1 MTGSTRRAA
10 RLVDH
15 DGHLATRCITFVGAG
30 PRTAGV
36 VERLVASQAEI
47 DQRPLILHLIDP
59 YPPGAG
65 RIWRDDQSGLLTLN
79 SMACDVTMFT
89 DESCTIDGPV
99 VNGPDL
105 ATWAKEVREGRIR
118 NIDIDPIADPE
129 LAEELQSLTPT
140 SFPTRRLHERYMTW
154 FLEQAVDR
162 LSEGSK
168 VMWHREEVVQVADD
182 ASGAQVVTLSNGD
195 QLTTDLVIYSFG
207 HLGSEVTGEAR
218 YFSDFAALKGSL
230 YLPPSYTADIDLG
243 GFEPGSEVI
252 VRGLGLVGID
262 LMVLLTLG
270 RGGKFVRNDDGVLE
284 YRPSGHE
291 PKLLFGSRRGVPYR
305 SKVSSSPRGAKYTP
319 RYFDADV
326 ARQVA
331 ESTPGLDFS
340 DHIYP
345 LIRREVL
352 HAYYLELFT
361 GSPDRV
367 AIEWAEFLVGL
378 DNLDLDGDEYAAL
391 TERAIPDPADR
402 MDLGHLDRPL
412 AGVRLGSADALQQWM
427 REYILHN
434 LERSTN
440 PRYSEMQALFNGLLH
455 AYMAASEIATSP
467 NWDPTSFAREYQRRW
482 YKFFSYIASGPPPE
496 RLEQLH
502 ALSEAGVV
510 EFLGAG
516 VLVSADNETGEFVA
530 KSATIPGER
539 RTRALV
545 DAWLPEASVEHTD
558 SRVLRDLLESGAGRE
573 QRVASIGNGLVEVR
587 ISDSR
592 VIRKGGG
599 VHPRRFAVGPGTSR
613 PNAGAFSRP
622 NINALAFREWDA
634 LARAI
639 LTELRSIRDAAGT
652 PETTPGGQER
662 TSEGSTDTN
671 DLESA
676 FDSAAYYSPEG
687 DVEDLIPR

>member
-1 MTGSTRRAA
+1 MTGPTRRAA

-15 DGHLATRCITFVGAG
+15 DGHLAMRCITFVGAG

-36 VERLVASQAEI
+36 VERLIASQAEI
-47 DQRPLILHLIDP
+47 DDRPLILHLIDP

-65 RIWRDDQSGLLTLN
+65 RIWRDDQAGLLTLN
-79 SMACDVTMFT
+79 SMAGDVTMFT
-89 DESCTIDGPV
+89 DASCTIEGPI

-105 ATWAKEVREGRIR
+105 ATWAKDVREGRIR
-118 NIDIDPIADPE
+118 HIDIDPIADPE
-129 LAEELQSLTPT
+129 LAEELQTLTPT

-154 FLEQAVDR
+154 FLEQAVDG

-168 VMWHREEVVQVADD
+168 VMWHREEVVSVADD
-182 ASGAQVVTLSNGD
+182 ESGAQVVTLSNGD

-207 HLGSEVTGEAR
+207 HLGSELTGEAR
-218 YFSDFAALKGSL
+218 YFNDFAALKGAN

-243 GFEPGSEVI
+243 EFEPGDEVI
-252 VRGLGLVGID
+252 VRGLGLVAID
-262 LMVLLTLG
+262 LIVLLTLG
-270 RGGKFVRNDDGVLE
+270 RGGRFLRTAEGNLE

-291 PKLLFGSRRGVPYR
+291 PKLLLGSRRGVPYR
-305 SKVSSSPRGAKYTP
+305 SKVSSIPRGEPYVP
-319 RYFDADV
+319 RYFNADV
-326 ARQVA
+326 ARRIA
-331 ESTPGLDFS
+331 EATPGLDFS
-340 DHIYP
+340 EHLYP
-345 LIRREVL
+345 LIRREML

-367 AIEWAEFLVGL
+367 TMAWAEFVAGL
-378 DNLDLDGDEYAAL
+378 DDLDLDGDAYAVL
-391 TERAIPDPADR
+391 VEKAIPDPADR
-402 MDLGHLDRPL
+402 LDLGYLDRPL
-412 AGVRLGSADALQQWM
+412 AGIRFGSAHALQQWT
-427 REYILHN
+427 REYIQHN
-434 LERSTN
+434 VERSTN
-440 PRYSEMQALFNGLLH
+440 PRYSEMQALFSGVLY
-455 AYMAASEIATSP
+455 AFMSASEIATSP
-467 NWDPTSFAREYQRRW
+467 NWDPTSFTREYQRRW

-545 DAWLPEASVEHTD
+545 DAWLPEPSVEHTD

-573 QRVASIGNGLVEVR
+573 QRVSSISNGLVEVR
-587 ISDSR
+587 MSDSR
-592 VIRKGGG
+592 LIRGGGG

-613 PNAGAFSRP
+613 PNTGAFSRP
-622 NINALAFREWDA
+622 NINALAFREWDS

-639 LTELRSIRDAAGT
+639 LTELRNIRDAAGT
-652 PETTPGGQER
+652 PSGPSRHHEDPEA
-662 TSEGSTDTN
+662 EATN
-671 DLESA
+671 GDSLESA
-676 FDSAAYYSPEG
+676 FDSAAYYSPEDG
-687 DVEDLIPR
+687 IEDLIRR